1 MKNAF
6 FITGVSSGIG
16 LACARFFLE
25 QGHTVVGIGR
35 NSVIEHDN
43 YSFLKLDLSN
53 AQVVYDFQLPNIK
66 ADEFIL
72 INNAGVLGD
81 VSPVWEQSDENY
93 SNVLQVNVSAAVL
106 LSKKFINL
114 FDKGLIINISSG
126 AANRAIK
133 GWSAYCAS
141 KAALDM
147 FSMTLQEELTHY
159 NKEFVVK
166 SIAPGVVDTNMQSK
180 IRESNPE
187 HFPDSPNFHELYET
201 NQLDNP
207 DLTAKKLNYVIA
219 HLADFNSVVL
229 SLREIQI

>member
-25 QGHTVVGIGR
+25 QGHSVVGIGR

-53 AQVVYDFQLPNIK
+53 AQDVYDFQLPNIK
-66 ADEFIL
+66 AGEIIL

-81 VSPVWEQSDENY
+81 VLPVWEQSDENY
-93 SNVLQVNVSAAVL
+93 NNVLQVNVNAAVL

-166 SIAPGVVDTNMQSK
+166 SIAPGVVDTNMQTK
-180 IRESNPE
+180 IREVNPE
-187 HFPDSPNFHELYET
+187 HFPDSPNFHDLYET

-207 DLTAKKLNYVIA
+207 DHTAMKLNYVIT

-229 SLREIQI
+229 SLREIEI